1 MDIRK
6 IVGLMFTVIGFL
18 LLGAWKLFLLFIG
31 LAGNNSKEV
40 RLDQPEDPATSTGTK
55 YALDVRNYQYY
66 DD

>member
-18 LLGAWKLFLLFIG
+18 LLGAWKLFVLFID
-31 LAGNNSKEV
+31 LAGESESNEYEV
-40 RLDQPEDPATSTGTK
+40 KEDPAISMDLK
-55 YALDVRNYQYY
+55 YSLDLRNPQSY